1 MRAVAAGL
9 LITLLCA
16 ASIAAQQPQA
26 GARPVATVKQLHD
39 VLITPASDAVF
50 QAAGETPAN
59 AKAWDAARNQ
69 ALEGAGDSITVAC
82 ETCHQPYRD
91 GGRQMRG
98 NAR

>member
-16 ASIAAQQPQA
+16 AS
-26 GARPVATVKQLHD
+26 K
-39 VLITPASDAVF
+39 DA
-50 QAAGETPAN
+50 
-59 AKAWDAARNQ
+59 K